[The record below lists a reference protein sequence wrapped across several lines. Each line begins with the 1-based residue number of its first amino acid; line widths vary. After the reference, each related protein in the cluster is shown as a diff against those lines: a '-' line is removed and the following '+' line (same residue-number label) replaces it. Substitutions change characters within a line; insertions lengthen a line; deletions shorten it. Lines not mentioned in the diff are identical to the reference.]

1 MKKLL
6 LPVTLLSFTVL
17 MLGACK
23 KSSSKSK
30 TELLTQAG
38 WKINTLGIDANMNG
52 AIDNGESQE
61 QDCEVDNTYTFKTD
75 GTAIVDE
82 GANICGGEQQTSSFN
97 WIFKS
102 NETVIN
108 ADNDNFNGDFNI
120 SSLTDSELKA
130 YQDVDM
136 GGGTTIRVLVI
147 FKH

>member
-30 TELLTQAG
+30 TELLTQSA
-38 WKINTLGIDANMNG
+38 WKINAMGIDANMNG
-52 AIDNGESQE
+52 TIDNGESVMD
-61 QDCEVDNTYTFKTD
+61 DCQADNTYTFKTD
-75 GTAIVDE
+75 GSGSTDE
-82 GANICGGEQQTSSFN
+82 GANVCGGEPQTSSFA
-97 WIFKS
+97 WSFKS

-108 ADNDNFNGDFNI
+108 ADNDTFGGDFNI
-120 SSLTDSELKA
+120 SSLTDSEFKA
-130 YQDVDM
+130 YQDEDL
-136 GGGTTIRVLVI
+136 GGGNTMRVLVI